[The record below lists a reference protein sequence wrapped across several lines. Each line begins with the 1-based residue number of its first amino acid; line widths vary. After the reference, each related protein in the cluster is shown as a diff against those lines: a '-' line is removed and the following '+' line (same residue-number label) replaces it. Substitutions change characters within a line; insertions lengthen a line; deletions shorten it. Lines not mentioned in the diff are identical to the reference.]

1 MKRSRKKD
9 SNSRP
14 VNKKGRVSKSNLS
27 KSSSTK
33 RSTVNRLDKRKR
45 KKSSAYPARVTKF
58 NTRHTSKA
66 RSSKRSV
73 QVRSHRKSGFHVRK
87 SESRSQRVSSRNQ
100 ISAARARK
108 RVIRVLGHG
117 QFSVDPA
124 TLRRLNLI
132 DNSIV
137 RGFEKKNLT
146 NDGFRIKIEKLE
158 EIVTNEGKRLDPKKI
173 VSSDIILPSSDLTI
187 EEASKIFLGEGIIPG
202 LD

>member
-14 VNKKGRVSKSNLS
+14 VNKKGGVSKSNLS
-27 KSSSTK
+27 RSSSTK
-33 RSTVNRLDKRKR
+33 RSIVKRPDKRKR
-45 KKSSAYPARVTKF
+45 KKSSAYPARVMKS
-58 NTRHTSKA
+58 NARHTSKA

-100 ISAARARK
+100 ISVARARK

-117 QFSVDPA
+117 QFSVDPS

-146 NDGFRIKIEKLE
+146 NDEFRIKIEKLE
-158 EIVTNEGKRLDPKKI
+158 KIVTKEGKRLDPKKI